1 MFWDNYYRLC
11 AKEGKTPNKV
21 AAELEISSGTVTGW
35 KKGALPRPQVM
46 QKLCDHFGVTKEQL
60 IADEDAAT
68 SIEKTTRESLQTEDD
83 PIVEDVLTYARAMVQ
98 TASGK
103 KKLADITRF
112 MRQSIELENL
122 GKNIFNG

>member
-1 MFWDNYYRLC
+1 MFWDNYYKLC

-21 AAELEISSGTVTGW
+21 AAELDISSGTVTGW

-68 SIEKTTRESLQTEDD
+68 SIEKTTRESSQPEED

-98 TASGK
+98 TANGK